1 MMPNDAAMSTEH
13 HDANYHDAHL
23 DDATEWDETSAED
36 VTPRP
41 SGMTVFSLR
50 LPREEFRLLK
60 QEADK
65 RHMSMSELT
74 RSALRFYVAPRAT
87 GSLSATALHHLQVTS
102 YTPVWTGGSG
112 NAARVEHRSPVP
124 ENIVPAP

>member
-1 MMPNDAAMSTEH
+1 MPNDAAMNTEH
-13 HDANYHDAHL
+13 NDAAYHDAHL
-23 DDATEWDETSAED
+23 DDAAEWDETSVED

-60 QEADK
+60 QEADQ

-74 RSALRFYVAPRAT
+74 RAALRFYVAPRAT

-102 YTPVWTGGSG
+102 YTPVWTGGIA
-112 NAARVEHRSPVP
+112 NAARVEHRSPA
-124 ENIVPAP
+124 PAGSVDPAE